1 MKSKPMDESG
11 QSDKWLEIHDVEVT
25 AESLMAQIEERVKR
39 RRRECGNVLSQFP
52 TFGYVTEMPEPTSP
66 QDAPNLYHHLRQLN
80 RRESPD
86 VTAVLVP
93 SSATRLPIIGRFW
106 GLIRG
111 QFHNLI
117 LFYVNRAQAYNSQTY
132 HHLTNTINEL
142 TRITQEQQRVIESL
156 QRELDVV
163 RNQNND
169 A

>member
-1 MKSKPMDESG
+1 MNESG
-11 QSDKWLEIHDVEVT
+11 NSKKWLEIHDAEVT

-39 RRRECGNVLSQFP
+39 RRQELGRIDPQFP
-52 TFGYVTEMPEPTSP
+52 TFGRVTEMPEPASP

-80 RRESPD
+80 RREPPD
-86 VTAVLVP
+86 VTAVLLP
-93 SSATRLPIIGRFW
+93 SPATRLPIIGRLW

-132 HHLTNTINEL
+132 HNLTNTLNEL
-142 TRITQEQQRVIESL
+142 TRLTQEQKRAIEAL
-156 QRELDVV
+156 ERELYVV
-163 RNQNND
+163 RKQKGD